1 MFSAALALPSETQI
15 YYFNL
20 FFSPM
25 LKFCA
30 CYVSCDCFL
39 QVEKCLYFFHI
50 RVYYLSQSLSKRSL
64 VLKLAGVTLI
74 FKSEWKAMQRF
85 LLEFVQEFETEVWEV
100 QSVLVSSTI
109 DSKTWRGH
117 HGWWVSFLS
126 LLVIWKEA
134 SGFSLDGF
142 KWSSV
147 LCYVWPA

>member
-1 MFSAALALPSETQI
+1 MFSAALALPSEHKSIISIFSSPPCWNFVPAVSPVIASHRLKSAFTSFI
-15 YYFNL
+15 LGCIIFLSL
-20 FFSPM
+20 FS
-25 LKFCA
+25 
-30 CYVSCDCFL
+30 S
-39 QVEKCLYFFHI
+39 
-50 RVYYLSQSLSKRSL
+50 RSL
-64 VLKLAGVTLI
+64 VLKLSGITLV

-85 LLEFVQEFETEVWEV
+85 LLEFTQEFETEVWEV

-147 LCYVWPA
+147 LCYV